1 MEIPRPTRLLNA
13 TQVADLYGISKSTVW
28 KYRRLGKLPEPVL
41 FGGKAKW
48 YEDVIIDHLR
58 SLSRVETD

>member
-28 KYRRLGKLPEPVL
+28 KYRRAGKLPEPVI

-48 YEDVIIDHLR
+48 
-58 SLSRVETD
+58 